1 MTMAYKNKEKRRA
14 YQDRY
19 RAEHRE
25 EERAYAARYR
35 AENREEVRARHA
47 RWCAENPE
55 YNARYRAKLL
65 AAVEILKQLGIEL

>member
-1 MTMAYKNKEKRRA
+1 MPYKNKEKKRA

-25 EERAYAARYR
+25 EERAYR
-35 AENREEVRARHA
+35 RAR
-47 RWCAENPE
+47 RI
-55 YNARYRAKLL
+55 KLL